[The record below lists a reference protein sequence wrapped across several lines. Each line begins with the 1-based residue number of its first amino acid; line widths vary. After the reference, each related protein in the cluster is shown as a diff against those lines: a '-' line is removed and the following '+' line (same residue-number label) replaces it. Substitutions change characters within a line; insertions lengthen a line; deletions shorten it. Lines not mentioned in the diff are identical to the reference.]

1 MMQLLVMS
9 VILLQKLLQMG
20 HPLWT
25 VLLLMIPYLQE
36 MQLLGMSPH
45 LPMFL
50 LPTQLRHR
58 VLRPLQLQLQQM

>member
-9 VILLQKLLQMG
+9 VIPLQKLPQMG
-20 HPLWT
+20 QPLWT

-36 MQLLGMSPH
+36 TQLLGMSPH

-50 LPTQLRHR
+50 LPT
-58 VLRPLQLQLQQM
+58 